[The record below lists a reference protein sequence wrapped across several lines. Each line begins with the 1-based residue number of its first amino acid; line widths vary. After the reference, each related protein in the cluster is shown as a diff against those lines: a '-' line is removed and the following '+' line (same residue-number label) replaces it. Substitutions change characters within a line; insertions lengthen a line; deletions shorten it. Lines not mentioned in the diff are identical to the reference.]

1 MARKVRKSSEDT
13 EKHYKEH
20 ISALEKRV
28 KELEKECKAEEPG
41 MVTSVV
47 GQLVPGLGGIVR
59 TLERASPEFRQRIA
73 ETDAEIKHRLQSG
86 WTSKPK
92 IDYSVSV
99 RPLSSGG
106 TPTRRV
112 RPAPVKNIHVQGKD
126 REPIIDVIEEKDY
139 MSVIADIPG
148 LEDEDI
154 KEKLKESELEITA
167 GGYSKVVKLPSPA
180 KSIMERTYKNGILHL
195 KIKRK

>member
-1 MARKVRKSSEDT
+1 MARKVSKSSGDE
-13 EKHYKEH
+13 EKKYKEH
-20 ISALEKRV
+20 IAALEKRV
-28 KELEKECKAEEPG
+28 KELEKESREEEPG

-99 RPLSSGG
+99 RPLVSGG

-112 RPAPVKNIHVQGKD
+112 RPEPVKNIRVQGKD

-154 KEKLKESELEITA
+154 KEKLNGNDLEITA